1 MALPFKLVEAQHP
14 VDLINEEMKQR
25 LLAARHEFA
34 RGLPDHLR
42 DAVQFFDKHT
52 YNASSSIVENILFGK
67 TVSSKAGS
75 TAQIGRIVAEII
87 DEMNLREAIISV
99 GLEYEIGA
107 NGARL
112 NPVQRQKISLARC
125 LIKRP
130 DILILNEAMST
141 LDEPAQEKILASI
154 KTEMAGRSLILF
166 ESQEERRKEFERVLR
181 MDQGR
186 FVDEHDTGIAG
197 GQSGLAAP
205 ATVASAIDT
214 AHAVGLN
221 EIVTMLMD
229 IPLLAGIERSRLKLL
244 AFTSERVRFE
254 TNQVVFRQGDPG
266 DRAYVVIEGQAEVVL
281 GSAGSERTVATLGRN
296 EIFGEMALLSKI
308 PRTATIRAR
317 TPLILL
323 SISQDVFLRLVE
335 ENSEIAIAMMRVLA
349 ERLASTLRDY
359 GKVMADKEQS
369 AAGAR

>member
-1 MALPFKLVEAQHP
+1 
-14 VDLINEEMKQR
+14 
-25 LLAARHEFA
+25 
-34 RGLPDHLR
+34 
-42 DAVQFFDKHT
+42 VQFFDKHA
-52 YNASSSIVENILFGK
+52 YNATSSIVENILFGK

-75 TAQIGRIVAEII
+75 AAQIGRIVAEIV
-87 DEMNLREAIISV
+87 DEMNLREAITAA

-112 NPVQRQKISLARC
+112 NPVQRQKIALARC

-130 DILILNEAMST
+130 DILILNEALSS
-141 LDEPAQEKILASI
+141 LDEPAQEKILANI

-166 ESQEERRKEFERVLR
+166 ESQEDRRREFEKVLR

-186 FVDEHDTGIAG
+186 FVDAHDAGIAAG
-197 GQSGLAAP
+197 RSSQPEPAP
-205 ATVASAIDT
+205 GASPTDT
-214 AHAVGLN
+214 AHAFGLN
-221 EIVTMLMD
+221 DIVTILMD
-229 IPLLAGIERSRLKLL
+229 IPLLAGIERSKLKLL
-244 AFTSERVRFE
+244 AFTSERVHFE
-254 TNQVVFRQGDPG
+254 ANQVVFRQGDPG

-281 GSAGSERTVATLGRN
+281 GAAGGERTVATLGRN
-296 EIFGEMALLSKI
+296 EIFGEMALLSKM

-335 ENSEIAIAMMRVLA
+335 ENSEISIAMMRVLA

-359 GKVMADKEQS
+359 GKVMAEKEQS
-369 AAGAR
+369 AGGAR